1 MRSLK
6 PASARGMFLA
16 VDRTITIN
24 WHADQLGNNS
34 PSKQARRNFPSKM
47 DGERLTMVTA
57 FRAVYSTVAGMAL
70 ALVLVI
76 AVELVSAV
84 VHPVPPDFTG
94 TMDEMCKHVERYPQ
108 WVLALV
114 VAAWGGTTFASTW
127 VTNRLGGRACG
138 AFVGLILL
146 AALVFNIAKLPYPM
160 WFKVANLI
168 AFPAAIYFGGLR
180 PPSRNKSAAASNTQ

>member
-1 MRSLK
+1 M
-6 PASARGMFLA
+6 MF
-16 VDRTITIN
+16 
-24 WHADQLGNNS
+24 
-34 PSKQARRNFPSKM
+34 
-47 DGERLTMVTA
+47 TA
-57 FRAVYSTVAGMAL
+57 FRAVCSVLARVAL

-84 VHPVPPDFTG
+84 IHPVPPDFTG

-114 VAAWGGTTFASTW
+114 VAGWGGTTFASTW

-146 AALVFNIAKLPYPM
+146 AALVFNITKLPYPM
-160 WFKVANLI
+160 WFKIANLI
-168 AFPAAIYFGGLR
+168 AIPAAIYLGVR
-180 PPSRNKSAAASNTQ
+180 SRSRRKSTIVSNAT

>member
-1 MRSLK
+1 M
-6 PASARGMFLA
+6 A
-16 VDRTITIN
+16 N
-24 WHADQLGNNS
+24 
-34 PSKQARRNFPSKM
+34 
-47 DGERLTMVTA
+47 A
-57 FRAVYSTVAGMAL
+57 FRAICSILAGAAL

-94 TMDEMCKHVERYPQ
+94 TMDEICKHVERYPP
-108 WVLALV
+108 WILGLV

-127 VTNRLGGRACG
+127 VTTRIGGRGCG

-146 AALVFNIAKLPYPM
+146 AAVAFNVAKLPYPM

-168 AFPAAIYFGGLR
+168 AFPAAISVGLGSPTR
-180 PPSRNKSAAASNTQ
+180 RESTAVSSAK